1 MKHLAEKAQADLA
14 MDYAWLEDVTYKD
27 WDLYH
32 HLMRSKPFFISLG
45 ASEFNL
51 TCFSVYEH
59 FERVALGIQDGTYTP
74 EDGEE
79 AFPTP
84 GPDPL
89 VGALDKLQAE
99 LDDIVLGFQVSLG
112 PIKKRGIKVFSER
125 RYKNYEGRENDA
137 DDNEGFFSIKREKGE
152 LVDDMRGMPEY
163 QGEAKKPVVSIL
175 PVGPGSNDE
184 QEQRVKD
191 ASGILIGKDPIQ
203 VAEAVS
209 RASALGATVLSSAGA
224 KETERVKDEL

>member
-1 MKHLAEKAQADLA
+1 